1 MLRRAATT
9 TSDLSSEWGNEN
21 FGEVET
27 WRKKGLE
34 IVEEKEN
41 TFICI

>member
-1 MLRRAATT
+1 LG
-9 TSDLSSEWGNEN
+9 SEWGNKF

-41 TFICI
+41 TSKSKE